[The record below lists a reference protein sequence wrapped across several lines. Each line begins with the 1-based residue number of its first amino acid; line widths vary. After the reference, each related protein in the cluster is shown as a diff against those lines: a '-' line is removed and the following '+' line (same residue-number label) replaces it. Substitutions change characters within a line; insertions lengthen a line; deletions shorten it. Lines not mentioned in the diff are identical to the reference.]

1 MNSLKEKELVSVRIP
16 IEMNKQLTE
25 HVKQLG
31 ISKNAFILTLLNK
44 ELKVKH

>member
-1 MNSLKEKELVSVRIP
+1 MIAPYKKQLLSVRIP
-16 IEMNKQLTE
+16 MEINKQLSE